1 MTDLETRLRDLRVPA
16 APVSDEVV
24 RSDVVRARRA
34 LHRRRLARAGS
45 GGVAV
50 AAVGVLAAVVVT
62 GQSGGQT
69 GGQRPDVATPPSSSS
84 SHLQLVDYT
93 GAQQPG
99 FTVAKVPA
107 GFVLQGATPYALDVA
122 RADDHS
128 GLNVFKGKLA
138 VMLQSKDATFR
149 RTDHPVRVH
158 GTTGYLHT
166 EKGVATTLEYR
177 DDRGHDVVVQAWAD
191 LGLTDAQLVDFANGV
206 TVSDSAQASVG

>member
-16 APVSDEVV
+16 PPVSDEVV
-24 RSDVVRARRA
+24 RADVARARRA
-34 LHRRRLARAGS
+34 LHRRRLARLGS

-62 GQSGGQT
+62 GSSGG
-69 GGQRPDVATPPSSSS
+69 GQPVVTPPTSG
-84 SHLQLVDYT
+84 HLQLVDYT

-122 RADDHS
+122 RADDRS
-128 GLNVFKGKLA
+128 PLNVFKGKLA
-138 VMLQSKDATFR
+138 VMLQSKDSTFR
-149 RTDHPVRVH
+149 HTDHPVTVH

-166 EKGVATTLEYR
+166 EKGVATTLEYL
-177 DDRGHDVVVQAWAD
+177 DGNHDVVVQAWAD
-191 LGLTDAQLVDFANGV
+191 LGLTDAQLVEFANGI
-206 TVSDSAQASVG
+206 TVSDSARASVG

>member
-16 APVSDEVV
+16 PPVSDEVV
-24 RSDVVRARRA
+24 RADVARARRA
-34 LHRRRLARAGS
+34 LHRRRLTRVGS

-50 AAVGVLAAVVVT
+50 AAVGVLAAVVVA
-62 GQSGGQT
+62 GQSGGQS
-69 GGQRPDVATPPSSSS
+69 GERPDVATPPASG
-84 SHLQLVDYT
+84 HLRLVDYT

-107 GFVLQGATPYALDVA
+107 GFVLQGATPYSLDVA

-128 GLNVFKGKLA
+128 SLDVFSGKLT
-138 VMLQSKDATFR
+138 VMLQSKDATLR
-149 RTDHPVRVH
+149 HTDHPVTVH

-166 EKGVATTLEYR
+166 EKGVATTLEYL
-177 DDRGHDVVVQAWAD
+177 DGGHDVIVQAWAD
-191 LGLTDAQLVDFANGV
+191 LGLTDAQLVEFANGV